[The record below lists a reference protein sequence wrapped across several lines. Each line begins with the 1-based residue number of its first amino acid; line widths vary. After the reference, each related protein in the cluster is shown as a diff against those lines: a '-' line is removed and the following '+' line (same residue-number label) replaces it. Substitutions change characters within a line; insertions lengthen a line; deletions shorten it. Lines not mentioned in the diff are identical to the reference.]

1 VARLRVRKLARA
13 DIDTAFAW
21 YRQHS
26 PAAAQQFL
34 DAVGDALALIDEA
47 PERFPLVRGRL
58 RRVLLRRFPYG
69 VYYKVYPT
77 VVSIVGVIHGH
88 RHPDVWLRRG

>member
-1 VARLRVRKLARA
+1 VARLRVRTVARA
-13 DIDTAFAW
+13 DIDAAFAW

-26 PAAAQQFL
+26 PAAAQRFL
-34 DAVGDALALIDEA
+34 DAVDVAFTLIDEA
-47 PERFPLVRGRL
+47 PERYPLVRGRL
-58 RRVLLRRFPYG
+58 RRVLLRQFPYA

-88 RHPDVWLRRG
+88 RHPNVWLRRG

>member
-1 VARLRVRKLARA
+1 VARLRVRKVARA
-13 DIDTAFAW
+13 DIDAAFAW

-26 PAAAQQFL
+26 PAAAQRFL
-34 DAVGDALALIDEA
+34 DAVDVAFALIDEA
-47 PERFPLVRGRL
+47 PERYPLVRGRL
-58 RRVLLRRFPYG
+58 RRVLLRQFPYA

-88 RHPDVWLRRG
+88 RHPNVWLRRG